1 MKYCGSLFNHAP
13 RCRTMKMILALT
25 AFAILPHV
33 CVSLA
38 AGTQGAQLKRGG
50 YEIRCDGGVVTVRA
64 NDANVVQLLTE
75 FSLKSGITFN
85 KYVGKTHT
93 ATLDLS
99 GVTVEEFL
107 NRVIGSYVATSKKK
121 NGGTHISS
129 VTIMDE
135 GGENPPPRD
144 EPPPPNEPEASDAGP
159 KVMPQGPPREER
171 EVPWRRDRSKKPS
184 RRRMPHDTQPPDSP
198 PPQPPEESSPAPP
211 PADGAQPPE
220 P

>member
-1 MKYCGSLFNHAP
+1 
-13 RCRTMKMILALT
+13 MKMILALT
-25 AFAILPHV
+25 VFAILAHV
-33 CVSLA
+33 CVSLTS
-38 AGTQGAQLKRGG
+38 GTEGAQLKRGE
-50 YEIRCDGGVVTVRA
+50 YEIICDGGLVTVRA

-75 FSLKSGITFN
+75 FSRKSGITFN
-85 KYVGKTHT
+85 KYVGKAQT

-121 NGGTHISS
+121 NGSTHISS

-144 EPPPPNEPEASDAGP
+144 EPPPPNEPQASDAGP
-159 KVMPQGPPREER
+159 RVMPNRPPQEKR

-184 RRRMPHDTQPPDSP
+184 RRRMPHDAQPPDSP
-198 PPQPPEESSPAPP
+198 PPQPPGESGQVPP